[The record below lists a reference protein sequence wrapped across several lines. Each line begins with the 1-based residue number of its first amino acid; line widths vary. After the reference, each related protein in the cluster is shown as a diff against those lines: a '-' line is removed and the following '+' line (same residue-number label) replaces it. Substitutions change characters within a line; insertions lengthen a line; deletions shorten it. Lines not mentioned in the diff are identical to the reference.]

1 MSGTS
6 INERLQVIKVTDQ
19 LEGNYTED
27 DRSRDREEYGLSYG
41 DNGGSIIYEVSKDRG
56 EYRKTMMFVP
66 KKNGE
71 TVDGG
76 VVTIL
81 FK

>member
-1 MSGTS
+1 MNAREFYDKLSNNLVIMSGTS

-41 DNGGSIIYEVSKDRG
+41 DNGGSICS
-56 EYRKTMMFVP
+56 
-66 KKNGE
+66 
-71 TVDGG
+71 
-76 VVTIL
+76 
-81 FK
+81 